1 VLPPRPKPREIRR
14 PVKYLKV
21 LLSQNIERAL
31 ENSSGGCGGWVHEV
45 CVIRNFVDNVTSF
58 GHSDEEENSTY
69 FLGDILEELD

>member
-1 VLPPRPKPREIRR
+1 M
-14 PVKYLKV
+14 KYLKV